1 MNIEIYFIK
10 YRSYFIKTLKYKKFI
25 GKGVLDE
32 EVNIINLMETNFD
45 KYLKYSSDNLKIRE
59 IVING
64 FYEFVSLNDVQK
76 QNIIDYY
83 NELEGGNKLKNFIK
97 K

>member
-1 MNIEIYFIK
+1 
-10 YRSYFIKTLKYKKFI
+10 
-25 GKGVLDE
+25 
-32 EVNIINLMETNFD
+32 METNFD